1 MEKKEFHS
9 PIMGRNTIT
18 EIKKGQT
25 GTGLL
30 IEQDGFVS
38 LDTHENKSLYESIK
52 LDEESG
58 NRRLPNPFIVS
69 AVFQKYGIENANGRV
84 YPESI
89 LKREVEKYRQAINER
104 RAYGEC
110 YTPDAECLTVKGW
123 MPIGDVKQGDKVLS
137 LNTKTREI
145 EVSEVVRKIER
156 NVDEDLYYVKGSR
169 IDELVTK
176 GHKYPIYKK
185 NGKFYGLFDAETL
198 ANGELSRQATSYIPT
213 MEHKRRVI
221 LGKTKFTKRRYNGKV
236 MCIELDTNHTWYVRV
251 NRKEHW
257 TGNCNHPDTSTI
269 DVSRIAMNV
278 VELHWE
284 GRTLVG
290 KMEIPI
296 TDGFRNLGIVS
307 TCADQVAQCL
317 ISGLKIGVSSR
328 GLGSVKQEM
337 GRLVVGDDFE
347 LTCFDI
353 VSQPSTPN
361 AWLDMDER
369 NLKPYIES
377 KESDDSK
384 IIKEDKF
391 LKFKN
396 WLNG

>member
-1 MEKKEFHS
+1 M
-9 PIMGRNTIT
+9 
-18 EIKKGQT
+18 
-25 GTGLL
+25 
-30 IEQDGFVS
+30 
-38 LDTHENKSLYESIK
+38 
-52 LDEESG
+52 
-58 NRRLPNPFIVS
+58 
-69 AVFQKYGIENANGRV
+69 
-84 YPESI
+84 
-89 LKREVEKYRQAINER
+89 
-104 RAYGEC
+104 
-110 YTPDAECLTVKGW
+110 
-123 MPIGDVKQGDKVLS
+123 
-137 LNTKTREI
+137 
-145 EVSEVVRKIER
+145 
-156 NVDEDLYYVKGSR
+156 
-169 IDELVTK
+169 
-176 GHKYPIYKK
+176 
-185 NGKFYGLFDAETL
+185 
-198 ANGELSRQATSYIPT
+198 
-213 MEHKRRVI
+213 I

-369 NLKPYIES
+369 NLQPYIES